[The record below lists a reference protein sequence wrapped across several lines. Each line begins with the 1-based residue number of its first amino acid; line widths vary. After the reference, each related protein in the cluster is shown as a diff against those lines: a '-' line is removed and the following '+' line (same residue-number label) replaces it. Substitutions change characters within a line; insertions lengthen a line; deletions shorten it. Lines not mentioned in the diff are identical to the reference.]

1 MEHENMKFKYLLIFM
16 LYTTT
21 LLKSNPSL
29 AQASGYCTY
38 PGGNNTGDYVRHYS
52 FGNVLVSY
60 DTPNGA
66 VLATAT
72 VDRPMSY
79 KCNAN
84 PNPPGG
90 YEAMAMVSLWESSI
104 PGVASVAAGN
114 YYKGLGLRIS
124 NAETGAII
132 SPGGNLVPF
141 APPNP
146 TTKPIEGTVPLK
158 IELIKVDD
166 NIYNSSLPRNATAP
180 LSIYIRSRPDGKY
193 GAAQWNLT
201 WKEPVGKLIVMPNTC
216 TVTTPSVDVKLPP
229 VAASQLNT
237 VGMTAGDAG
246 FNIGLN
252 CKSGSNVY
260 VTLTDLTDQGNTG
273 NQLTLTP
280 DSSAKGVKLRI
291 LRNGQPVGYGPDSIA
306 IGNTNQWLVGPSAT
320 TTSIPLSAQ
329 YIATGPVSGGKVK
342 GVATFTMSY
351 Q

>member
-1 MEHENMKFKYLLIFM
+1 MKFKYLLIFM

-29 AQASGYCTY
+29 ASASGYCSD
-38 PGGNNTGDYVRHYS
+38 PSGNNTGDNVRTYS

-66 VLATAT
+66 VLATTT
-72 VDRPMSY
+72 VDRPMGY

-90 YEAMAMVSLWESSI
+90 YEAIISIPIRESSI
-104 PGVASVAAGN
+104 PGVASAAVGN
-114 YYKGLGLRIS
+114 NYKGLGLRFS
-124 NAETGAII
+124 NAETGAIM
-132 SPGGNLVPF
+132 SPQNMKQPF
-141 APPNP
+141 APPDP
-146 TTKPIEGTVPLK
+146 TTKPIEGTLPLK

-166 NIYNSSLPRNATAP
+166 NIYNSSLPKNATAG
-180 LSIYIRSRPDGKY
+180 LDISIRSRPDSKY
-193 GAAQWNLT
+193 GGAT
-201 WKEPVGKLIVMPNTC
+201 WSLGWVQRGGKLIVMPNTC
-216 TVTTPSVDVKLPP
+216 TVTTPSIDVKLPP
-229 VAASQLNT
+229 VAASKLNT

-329 YIATGPVSGGKVK
+329 YIATGPVSGGTVK

>member
-1 MEHENMKFKYLLIFM
+1 MKLKYLFIFTIFFASW
-16 LYTTT
+16 LH
-21 LLKSNPSL
+21 SNSSL
-29 AQASGYCTY
+29 AQTNLCRFS
-38 PGGNNTGDYVRHYS
+38 NNNWNDYQRFFS

-66 VLATAT
+66 VLATTTIAP
-72 VDRPMSY
+72 PMGY
-79 KCNAN
+79 VCGAN
-84 PNPPGG
+84 PGPPGG
-90 YEAMAMVSLWESSI
+90 YQTYFIGGGYSSNI
-104 PGVASVAAGN
+104 PGVVNLPNMNIAGKN
-114 YYKGLGLRIS
+114 ADSSLGLRFS
-124 NAETGAII
+124 NLDTGEIMMV
-132 SPGGNLVPF
+132 SSGNTQDW
-141 APPNP
+141 APANP
-146 TTKPIEGTVPLK
+146 TTKPIEGQFRVK
-158 IELIKVDD
+158 VELIKLSDH
-166 NIYNSSLPRNATAP
+166 IYNAKLPYVSVGLWNIGIKSRGNNNSVAP
-180 LSIYIRSRPDGKY
+180 YQFYWG
-193 GAAQWNLT
+193 NNN
-201 WKEPVGKLIVMPNTC
+201 GKLIVMPNTC
-216 TVTTPSVDVKLPP
+216 TVTTPSVEVKLPP
-229 VAASQLNT
+229 VAASKLNT

-329 YIATGPVSGGKVK
+329 YIATGPVSGGTVK